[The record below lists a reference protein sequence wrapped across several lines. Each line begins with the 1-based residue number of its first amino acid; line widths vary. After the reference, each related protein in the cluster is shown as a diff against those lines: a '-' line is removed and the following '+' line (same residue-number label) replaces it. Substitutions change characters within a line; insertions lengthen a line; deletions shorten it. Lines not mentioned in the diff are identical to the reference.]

1 MFPSAQLPFG
11 FFSESTTTIAVGQS
25 RKTAT

>member
-1 MFPSAQLPFG
+1 MLAKAQPPFG
-11 FFSESTTTIAVGQS
+11 FFSASTTTIAVGHS

>member
-1 MFPSAQLPFG
+1 MLDTAQLPFG
-11 FFSESTTTIAVGQS
+11 FLSESTTTIPVGHS

>member
-1 MFPSAQLPFG
+1 MLENAHAPFG
-11 FFSESTTTIAVGQS
+11 FLSASTTTIPVGQS

>member
-1 MFPSAQLPFG
+1 MLENAQPPFG
-11 FFSESTTTIAVGQS
+11 FLSESTTTIPVGNS